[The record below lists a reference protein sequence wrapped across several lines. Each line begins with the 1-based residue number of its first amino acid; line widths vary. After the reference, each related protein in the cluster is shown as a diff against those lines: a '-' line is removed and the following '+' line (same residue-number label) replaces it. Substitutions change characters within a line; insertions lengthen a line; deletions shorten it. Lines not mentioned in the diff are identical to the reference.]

1 MSPQIPRPRS
11 SGHTQVGLGVIEARN
26 GNGDIT
32 PPSGIDLETLS
43 QMGGEAGVMY
53 LGEQVK
59 RLADEEHRAH
69 AVIARA
75 AAHAELAEQSAD
87 NANEAIRAVRDEVEG
102 IKLALL
108 GEVLPALQRQ
118 ASHVERIVELQK
130 AVVAL
135 DQRLG
140 QPPGKLDQR
149 ASQVGELTASE
160 IADLEREG
168 TGLFAVVGRIVAN
181 QARLIKRVG
190 FGAAAAAAGAP
201 LAVEVVKWLLGG
213 G

>member
-11 SGHTQVGLGVIEARN
+11 SGHTQVGLGAVEARN

-32 PPSGIDLETLS
+32 PPSGVDLETL
-43 QMGGEAGVMY
+43 EAGVMY

-69 AVIARA
+69 TVIARA
-75 AAHAELAEQSAD
+75 AAHAEMAEQSAD

>member
-1 MSPQIPRPRS
+1 MTTQIPRPRS

-108 GEVLPALQRQ
+108 GEVLPALR
-118 ASHVERIVELQK
+118 HVQPMQTRVVELQR

-135 DQRLG
+135 DERLG

-149 ASQVGELTASE
+149 ASQVGDLTADE
-160 IADLEREG
+160 IAALEREG
-168 TGLFAVVGRIVAN
+168 SGLFAVVGRVVAN

-190 FGAAAAAAGAP
+190 LGAAAAAAAAP
-201 LAVEVVKWLLGG
+201 VAVEVLKAIFGG